1 MFWLQGSTFITLL
14 AMNTLVILQKLE
26 GELYLMILLMC
37 NCLSIRNKDSN
48 GFFQSTHAFGD
59 QLIYSYI
66 NRNLLNLHRIATLRH
81 DELGQVFL
89 RPNVSII
96 NSKYMLYSF
105 LYVQCDAGDTSEP
118 SASQLPGI

>member
-48 GFFQSTHAFGD
+48 GFF
-59 QLIYSYI
+59 
-66 NRNLLNLHRIATLRH
+66 
-81 DELGQVFL
+81 
-89 RPNVSII
+89 
-96 NSKYMLYSF
+96 
-105 LYVQCDAGDTSEP
+105 
-118 SASQLPGI
+118 

>member
-48 GFFQSTHAFGD
+48 GFF
-59 QLIYSYI
+59 
-66 NRNLLNLHRIATLRH
+66 
-81 DELGQVFL
+81 
-89 RPNVSII
+89 
-96 NSKYMLYSF
+96 
-105 LYVQCDAGDTSEP
+105 
-118 SASQLPGI
+118 SQLMHLVTSLFTLTLTEIFLIFTALQLCAMMSWVRYF